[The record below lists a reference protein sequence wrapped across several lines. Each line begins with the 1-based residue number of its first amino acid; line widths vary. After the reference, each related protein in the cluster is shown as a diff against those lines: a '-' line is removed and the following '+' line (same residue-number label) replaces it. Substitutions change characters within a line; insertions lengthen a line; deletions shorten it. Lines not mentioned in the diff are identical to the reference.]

1 MDPPMTADEGDVEIQ
16 AAAAMQVQSM
26 SLGNVRDQLRA
37 VQANPIPA
45 NASAADH
52 ASVIL
57 SLSTAASALLTS
69 S

>member
-1 MDPPMTADEGDVEIQ
+1 MEIQ

-26 SLGNVRDQLRA
+26 SLGAVRDQLRA

-52 ASVIL
+52 AGVIL
-57 SLSTAASALLTS
+57 SLSTAASALMTS
-69 S
+69 SV